1 MNRVETNRAQM
12 KHLYN
17 CRPFQ
22 NFAINLENG
31 DRVVVEHP
39 ENLAF
44 DPNDGGRDGFIL
56 LTAQIRYYSTFSS
69 ITSLAVL
76 DDAKIA
82 A

>member
-1 MNRVETNRAQM
+1 MSRVETIRARM

-17 CRPFQ
+17 DRPFRT
-22 NFAINLENG
+22 FAINLENG
-31 DRVVVEHP
+31 DRVIVEHP

-44 DPNDGGRDGFIL
+44 DPTAGGRDGFIL

-76 DDAKIA
+76 DDAAVA